1 MIVVD
6 VGNTNIVIGIYS
18 DKKIYKVNRFK
29 TKDDNILQSL
39 KTLFN
44 HRNIS
49 KYNFDYKICTIS
61 SVVPD
66 LDKKIIVFF
75 RSLNFKVLNVKISN
89 IPQDIKFH
97 YKFGQLGSDRIANTY
112 FAIKKYGNNSI
123 VIDFGTAT
131 TFDVIKNKIYE
142 GGIIA
147 PGINISHEALVS
159 KASKLNKIIIARTK
173 SIVGKNTNSSM
184 QSGFYWG
191 YISLINGIID
201 KIIIQKKFK
210 PTIILTGGLAT
221 IFKKEITFKTYHE
234 PYLTLQGLYLIGKT
248 KYA

>member
-18 DKKIYKVNRFK
+18 DNKIYKVNRFN
-29 TKDDNILQSL
+29 TKDNNISQSL
-39 KTLFN
+39 KNLFN

-49 KYNFDYKICTIS
+49 KYDFDYKICIIS
-61 SVVPD
+61 SVVPYID
-66 LDKKIIVFF
+66 QKIIVFF

-89 IPQDIKFH
+89 IPQNIKFH

-112 FAIKKYGNNSI
+112 SAIEKYGNNSI
-123 VIDFGTAT
+123 VVDFGTAT

-147 PGINISHEALVS
+147 PGINISHEALVNNT
-159 KASKLNKIIIARTK
+159 SKLNKILIERTK
-173 SIVGKNTNSSM
+173 SIVGKNTKSSM

-210 PTIILTGGLAT
+210 PTIILTGGLAN
-221 IFKKEITFKTYHE
+221 IFKKEIAFKTYYE
-234 PYLTLQGLYLIGKT
+234 PYLTLQGLYLIGQT